1 MAAAAIFG
9 TLAGLGELGEQQ
21 GEARQIANQEL
32 IERLAAEQQKQ
43 AFQTQQQEATMR
55 RQLQAQ
61 QLQAGKQLVPVGP
74 VRTAPGGQQYQRYQ
88 NPLTG
93 ELTVQQLTGP
103 GDETPEEA
111 AYRGLTAIGISP
123 EDARARVEQMYAK
136 TPGGTRVG
144 YQPDPNNPGMSIATV
159 YSYDGTPQYQ
169 YSTVAPASS
178 QPTYSTTT
186 GQDMWG
192 NDRTSTTV
200 RGRGTPPVQQ
210 QQGPPPR
217 FAAPQMQ
224 MGAPGGAAAALGLET
239 PAPFRPSQQGTIWAK
254 GPNNSDIQITPNA
267 ATNLTT
273 GQVTPS
279 LTPGG
284 VAAAGAPGAPAT
296 GTAGVLPLDQ
306 YGNVPSQPGLTEDTR
321 SIVNALRRNPA
332 SIVPPAARP
341 KVFEWMQK
349 YDPTWTP
356 STKLPAG
363 STKLIEQVQPVLDQ
377 VQRLRDRIVSLGL
390 ANNNQRMFLARDRIE
405 YATGKLSP
413 AGTLGRDIAGLSLGS
428 LVEGASVLQGVSRSM
443 PALDKALEHTPNA
456 WVDSPAMIYS
466 KLGEIQQRLQDA
478 LRAARDP
485 SSFLSTP
492 GATNPA
498 GGGATTAQPTASN
511 PLGLPDLPAVP

>member
-9 TLAGLGELGEQQ
+9 TLAGLGNLGEQQ

-32 IERLAAEQQKQ
+32 IQRLAVEQRKQ
-43 AFQTQQQEATMR
+43 AFQTQQQEAQL
-55 RQLQAQ
+55 RQQEAQ
-61 QLQAGKQLVPVGP
+61 QRLQAGKQLIPFGP
-74 VRTAPGGQQYQRYQ
+74 VRTAPGGQQYQRMI

-93 ELTVQQLTGP
+93 DMSLKQLPGP

-200 RGRGTPPVQQ
+200 RGRGTPPGQ
-210 QQGPPPR
+210 QQGPVR
-217 FAAPQMQ
+217 FPAPQMS
-224 MGAPGGAAAALGLET
+224 AAAALGLET

-296 GTAGVLPLDQ
+296 GVLPLDQ

-332 SIVPPAARP
+332 EPIPPAARG
-341 KVFEWMQK
+341 KVLEWMQK
-349 YDPTWTP
+349 YDPAWSP
-356 STKLPAG
+356 STKLPAASVTMIEKIDPVLSQVKRLRG
-363 STKLIEQVQPVLDQ
+363 DIEQ
-377 VQRLRDRIVSLGL
+377 LGL
-390 ANNNQRMFLARDRIE
+390 TKVNTPAYLAKDRAM
-405 YATGKLSP
+405 YALGMASP
-413 AGTLGRDIAGLSLGS
+413 EGTLGNDIAGLSLGS
-428 LVEGASVLQGVSRSM
+428 LVEAASALAGASRAM
-443 PALDKALEHTPNA
+443 PALKTAMEHTPKA
-456 WVDSPAMIYS
+456 WIDSPALIYQ
-466 KLGEIQQRLQDA
+466 KLGEIERRLEDMDKIARNPTSFMTTGAGAPTGDA
-478 LRAARDP
+478 GA
-485 SSFLSTP
+485 SSS
-492 GATNPA
+492 
-498 GGGATTAQPTASN
+498 GATTP
-511 PLGLPDLPAVP
+511 PPGAVVRDFTQIGPR